1 MKIHFGEYIS
11 VVKKKVKF
19 ESLFPLEQGLKN
31 KQRFKMGVIK
41 TKTMVRREL
50 FDSLN
55 LPEEFL
61 IRDYKKAIEEK
72 GINVLNSSVLYADMI
87 ILQKKGKV
95 ARLEKK
101 RRGISVFKIIKR
113 EEIGE

>member
-1 MKIHFGEYIS
+1 
-11 VVKKKVKF
+11 
-19 ESLFPLEQGLKN
+19 
-31 KQRFKMGVIK
+31 MGVIR
-41 TKTMVRREL
+41 TKTVARREL

-61 IRDYKKAIEEK
+61 IRDYRKAIEQK
-72 GINVLNSSVLYADMI
+72 GVNISNSSVLYADMI

-101 RRGISVFKIIKR
+101 RRGISVFRIIR
-113 EEIGE
+113 LEEIRE